1 MRQGPSRLR
10 RVTIGPIELDPDGG
24 EICKNG
30 VRSYLPEQPL
40 SILQALIDARG
51 GVVSREELRHRL
63 WPNDTFVDF
72 EHGVNAAVK
81 RLREALGDSAD
92 SPQFIETIPR
102 RGYRLIAPIDQG
114 VPPNQRSP
122 SPFTVAH
129 FHGGRLSMMNVRLAI
144 LGFAVAKDQLVFN
157 LGEVTGNIWS
167 AHTPHRSSADPAK
180 P

>member
-1 MRQGPSRLR
+1 LR

-24 EICKNG
+24 EIWKNG

-92 SPQFIETIPR
+92 SPQFIETIPVAGSGSSR
-102 RGYRLIAPIDQG
+102 RSIKGSRPING
-114 VPPNQRSP
+114 LHLRSR
-122 SPFTVAH
+122 SLT
-129 FHGGRLSMMNVRLAI
+129 ST
-144 LGFAVAKDQLVFN
+144 AVVC
-157 LGEVTGNIWS
+157 
-167 AHTPHRSSADPAK
+167 R
-180 P
+180 